1 MSVFILGEQPIFPDP
16 AFADPDGLLAVGGD
30 LSRERLV
37 SAYAH
42 GIFPW
47 YSSTTPILWWS
58 PDPRPIIEPS
68 RIHVARS
75 LRKLLRQQPFE
86 ITLDL
91 AFEQVIAACAKT
103 KRPQGE
109 GTWLVSDMIEAYM
122 DLHEIGLAHSV
133 EAWQEGKLVGGL
145 YGVSLGRA
153 FFGESM
159 FHHVPNASKA
169 AFATLNRF
177 LESWAFHF
185 VDCQQ
190 ATPHMLKFGAQ
201 EVGRR
206 EFLCRLREAI
216 QHPTRKGRWE
226 MPPGFCASLEW

>member
-16 AFADPDGLLAVGGD
+16 AYADPDGLLAVGGD
-30 LSRERLV
+30 LSTERLV

-58 PDPRPIIEPS
+58 PDPRPIIEPT
-68 RIHVARS
+68 RIMVARS
-75 LRKLLRQQPFE
+75 LRKLLRKLPFQ
-86 ITLDL
+86 ITLDT
-91 AFEQVIAACAKT
+91 AFEKVIAACAKT
-103 KRPQGE
+103 RRPQGE
-109 GTWLVSDMIEAYM
+109 GTWLISEMIEAYM
-122 DLHEIGLAHSV
+122 DLHETGLAHSV
-133 EAWQEGKLVGGL
+133 EAWQDGKLVGGL

-159 FHHVPNASKA
+159 FFHVPNASKA
-169 AFATLNRF
+169 AFVTLNR
-177 LESWAFHF
+177 LLAQWEFHF

-201 EVGRR
+201 EVSRR
-206 EFLCRLREAI
+206 EFLARLRAAI
-216 QHPTRKGRWE
+216 QHPTRRGLWE
-226 MPPGFCASLEW
+226 MPEGFCEGLEW

>member
-1 MSVFILGEQPIFPDP
+1 MSVFILGEQLIFPDP
-16 AFADPDGLLAVGGD
+16 AYADPDGLLAVGGD
-30 LSRERLV
+30 LSKERLV

-58 PDPRPIIEPS
+58 PDPRPIIEPT
-68 RIHVARS
+68 RIVVARS
-75 LRKLLRQQPFE
+75 LRKLLRKLPFQ
-86 ITLDL
+86 ITLDR
-91 AFEQVIAACAKT
+91 AFEEVIAACART

-109 GTWLVSDMIEAYM
+109 GTWLISEMIEAYM
-122 DLHEIGLAHSV
+122 DLHETGLAHSV
-133 EAWQEGKLVGGL
+133 EAWQDGRLVGGL

-159 FHHVPNASKA
+159 FFHVPNASKA
-169 AFATLNRF
+169 AFVTLNR
-177 LESWAFHF
+177 LLAQWEFHF

-201 EVGRR
+201 EVSRR
-206 EFLCRLREAI
+206 EFLARLRAAI
-216 QHPTRKGRWE
+216 QHPTRRGLWE
-226 MPPGFCASLEW
+226 MPEGFCESLEW

>member
-1 MSVFILGEQPIFPDP
+1 MSVFILGEQLTFPDP

-58 PDPRPIIEPS
+58 PDPRPIIEPAN
-68 RIHVARS
+68 IHIARS
-75 LRKLLRQQPFE
+75 LRKILRHQPFE
-86 ITLDL
+86 ITLDT
-91 AFEQVIAACAKT
+91 AFERVIAACAKT

-109 GTWLVSDMIEAYM
+109 GTWLVSEMIEAYM
-122 DLHEIGLAHSV
+122 DLYESGLAHSV
-133 EAWQEGKLVGGL
+133 EVWEGGRLVGGL

-159 FHHVPNASKA
+159 FYHVPNASKV
-169 AFATLNRF
+169 AFATFVRL
-177 LESWAFHF
+177 LEAWGFHF

-190 ATPHMLKFGAQ
+190 VTPHMLKFGAR

-206 EFLCRLREAI
+206 EFLARLRAAI
-216 QHPTRKGRWE
+216 QHPTRKGCWE
-226 MPPGFCASLEW
+226 MPPGFRASLEW

>member
-30 LSRERLV
+30 LSMERLV

-47 YSSTTPILWWS
+47 YSPTTPILWWS
-58 PDPRPIIEPS
+58 PDPRPIIEPAS
-68 RIHVARS
+68 IHIARS
-75 LRKLLRQQPFE
+75 LRKVLRQQPFV
-86 ITLDL
+86 ITLDT

-109 GTWLVSDMIEAYM
+109 GTWLVSEMIEAYLE
-122 DLHEIGLAHSV
+122 LHEAGLAHSV
-133 EAWQEGKLVGGL
+133 EAWRDGVLAGGL

-159 FHHVPNASKA
+159 FFHVPNASKA
-169 AFATLNRF
+169 AFATLNR
-177 LESWAFHF
+177 LLARWEFHF

-190 ATPHMLKFGAQ
+190 TTPHMLKFGAR
-201 EVGRR
+201 EVSRR
-206 EFLCRLREAI
+206 EFLTRLRAAI
-216 QHPTRKGRWE
+216 QQPTLRGKWE
-226 MPPGFCASLEW
+226 MPSGFREGWEW